1 MRIAL
6 VTNVPIHY
14 RGPLFEEL
22 ADAIDAVFYF
32 TAPAVGRLCFEKA
45 TRSETAGGPV
55 PGLVI
60 ARSGESSSRPLCEQ
74 AVCVR

>member
-6 VTNVPIHY
+6 VTYLPTHY
-14 RGPLFEEL
+14 RGPLFEKL
-22 ADAIDAVFYF
+22 ADAIDADFYF
-32 TAPAVGRLCFEKA
+32 TAPAVGRLCSENA
-45 TRSETAGGPV
+45 TRSETAGRPF

-60 ARSGESSSRPLCEQ
+60 ARSGESSSRPRFQE